1 MPVIH
6 GSFLF
11 IGGLVKKKYIAKGHM
26 VNIEFSILV
35 FENEKPYSRK
45 FTLLYHQNKYQN
57 K

>member
-11 IGGLVKKKYIAKGHM
+11 IGGLVKKKYIAKGRM

-35 FENEKPYSRK
+35 FEKPFSRK
-45 FTLLYHQNKYQN
+45 FTLLYNQNKYQN